1 MVMREGWQHTKA
13 LAVEK
18 PMPFLFT
25 PVTITVLPF
34 MLEANAFATSSAS
47 VWSLYVGLVVA
58 AMVMVNRLRI
68 GTGVVSE
75 GKYYE
80 QNAS

>member
-1 MVMREGWQHTKA
+1 
-13 LAVEK
+13 
-18 PMPFLFT
+18 
-25 PVTITVLPF
+25 

-47 VWSLYVGLVVA
+47 VWSLYAGLVVA